1 MGSVVVMKSM
11 WQSWWTRLSVIA
23 GFGLFVRLAFVLG
36 ITRFDEPVGD
46 QLYYSAQALT
56 NARGEW
62 FEQPFAQ
69 GMPAAD
75 HPPLTSFLLTPVT
88 WLTEASGSFVTAQRL
103 TMTLI
108 GVTSIVIMAMIGR
121 LLAGDRVGTIAAV
134 ITAVYANVWV
144 NDGLIMAETPTFF
157 LVAISTLLAL
167 TYRRRRDI
175 ASLLGLGVTAGLLA
189 LTRPELA
196 VVTVLGAALV
206 FSVASADLS
215 LATRSKRA
223 ALVLATSLVI
233 VSPWILWNQSRF
245 SDSVFIST
253 NDGLTLAGANCDSTY
268 YGDVGS
274 WDIWCA
280 YETPVPIDADAST
293 ASKLMRRD
301 GLAYLRDHIGR
312 YPVVAAARIARVLS
326 VGFIGSNSNAGV
338 SEGRPTWVSLLGVIQ
353 FWFIAVA
360 ATIGWRNV
368 SNRSDRWILL
378 ALLPVIVLV
387 AMVANAY
394 VRFRLPAEVGLI
406 VLAAVGINH
415 LLNAKQKQKASCA
428 SE

>member
-11 WQSWWTRLSVIA
+11 WQSWWARLSVIA
-23 GFGLFVRLAFVLG
+23 GFGLLVRLAFVLG

-56 NARGEW
+56 NARGNW

-75 HPPLTSFLLTPVT
+75 HPPLTSLLLTPIT
-88 WLTEASGSFVTAQRL
+88 WLTKSSGSFLTAQRL
-103 TMTLI
+103 MMVVI
-108 GVTSIVIMAMIGR
+108 GVASIVIVAMIAR
-121 LLAGDRVGTIAAV
+121 LLGGDKVGLIAAA

-157 LVAISTLLAL
+157 LLAITMLVALI
-167 TYRRRRDI
+167 YRRQHHRKY
-175 ASLLGLGVTAGLLA
+175 LVGLGATSGLLA
-189 LTRPELA
+189 LTRPELLL
-196 VVTVLGAALV
+196 VTVLLV
-206 FSVASADLS
+206 FFVIGVHRADDVKERLRCAAIVLIASLI
-215 LATRSKRA
+215 
-223 ALVLATSLVI
+223 VI
-233 VSPWILWNQSRF
+233 APWVLWNQSRF
-245 SDSVFIST
+245 SDSVYIST

-268 YGDVGS
+268 YNDIGS

-280 YETPVPIDADAST
+280 YETSIPKDADASV
-293 ASKLMRRD
+293 ASALMRHD
-301 GLAYLRDHIGR
+301 GLSYWNDHITR
-312 YPVVAAARIARVLS
+312 YPVVAASRIARVLS
-326 VGFIGSNSNAGV
+326 VGFIGSNNNAATF
-338 SEGRPTWVSLLGVIQ
+338 EGRPKWVSLLGVLQ
-353 FWFIAVA
+353 FWLIIFA
-360 ATIGWRNV
+360 AAFGLRKLA
-368 SNRSDRWILL
+368 NRIDQIILL
-378 ALLPVIVLV
+378 VLLPMIVLV

-406 VLAAVGINH
+406 VLAAIGLNH

>member
-1 MGSVVVMKSM
+1 MGSVVLMESM

-56 NARGEW
+56 NARGGW

-75 HPPLTSFLLTPVT
+75 HPPLTSLLLTPVT
-88 WLTEASGSFVTAQRL
+88 WLTKSSGSFITAQRL
-103 TMTLI
+103 TMVVI
-108 GVTSIVIMAMIGR
+108 GVASIVVVAMIGR
-121 LLAGDRVGTIAAV
+121 LLAGERVGLFAAV

-157 LVAISTLLAL
+157 LLAMTML
-167 TYRRRRDI
+167 MALIYRRQHHRKY
-175 ASLLGLGVTAGLLA
+175 LVGLGATSGLLA
-189 LTRPELA
+189 LTRPELLL
-196 VVTVLGAALV
+196 VTVLLV
-206 FSVASADLS
+206 FFVIGVHRADDVKRRLKYAAIVLIASLI
-215 LATRSKRA
+215 
-223 ALVLATSLVI
+223 VI
-233 VSPWILWNQSRF
+233 APWVIWNQSRF
-245 SDSVFIST
+245 SDSVYIST

-268 YGDVGS
+268 YNDIGS

-280 YETPVPIDADAST
+280 YETTIPKEADASR
-293 ASKLMRRD
+293 ASTLMRHD
-301 GLAYLRDHIGR
+301 GLSYWSDHITR

-326 VGFIGSNSNAGV
+326 VGFIGSNNNAATF
-338 SEGRPTWVSLLGVIQ
+338 EGRPKWVSLLGVFQ
-353 FWFIAVA
+353 FWLIIVA
-360 ATIGWRNV
+360 AAFGLRKLA
-368 SNRSDRWILL
+368 NRIDQIILL
-378 ALLPVIVLV
+378 VLLPMIVLV

-406 VLAAVGINH
+406 VLASIGINH
-415 LLNAKQKQKASCA
+415 FLNAKQKQKASCV
-428 SE
+428 

>member
-11 WQSWWTRLSVIA
+11 WQSWWARLSVIA
-23 GFGLFVRLAFVLG
+23 GFGLLVRLAFVLG

-56 NARGEW
+56 NARGNW

-75 HPPLTSFLLTPVT
+75 HPPLTSLLLTPIT
-88 WLTEASGSFVTAQRL
+88 WLTKSSGSFLTAQRL
-103 TMTLI
+103 MMVVI
-108 GVTSIVIMAMIGR
+108 GVASIVIVAMIAR
-121 LLAGDRVGTIAAV
+121 LLGGDKVGLIAAA

-157 LVAISTLLAL
+157 LLAITMLVALI
-167 TYRRRRDI
+167 YRRQHHRKY
-175 ASLLGLGVTAGLLA
+175 LVGLGATSGLLA
-189 LTRPELA
+189 LTRPELLL
-196 VVTVLGAALV
+196 VTVLLV
-206 FSVASADLS
+206 FFVIGVHRADDVKERLRCAAIVLIASLI
-215 LATRSKRA
+215 
-223 ALVLATSLVI
+223 VI
-233 VSPWILWNQSRF
+233 APWVLWNQSRF
-245 SDSVFIST
+245 SDSVYIST

-268 YGDVGS
+268 YNDIGS

-280 YETPVPIDADAST
+280 YETSIPKDADASV
-293 ASKLMRRD
+293 ASTLMRHD
-301 GLAYLRDHIGR
+301 GLSYWNDHITR
-312 YPVVAAARIARVLS
+312 YPVVAASRIARVLS
-326 VGFIGSNSNAGV
+326 VGFIGSNNNAATF
-338 SEGRPTWVSLLGVIQ
+338 EGRPKWVSLLGVLQ
-353 FWFIAVA
+353 FWLIIFA
-360 ATIGWRNV
+360 AAFGLRKLA
-368 SNRSDRWILL
+368 NRIDQIILL
-378 ALLPVIVLV
+378 VLLPMIVLV

-406 VLAAVGINH
+406 VLAAIGLNH

>member
-11 WQSWWTRLSVIA
+11 WQSWWARLSVIA
-23 GFGLFVRLAFVLG
+23 GFGLLVRLAFVLG

-56 NARGEW
+56 NARGNW

-75 HPPLTSFLLTPVT
+75 HPPLTSLLLTPIT
-88 WLTEASGSFVTAQRL
+88 WLTKSSGSFLTAQRL
-103 TMTLI
+103 MMVVI
-108 GVTSIVIMAMIGR
+108 GVASIVIVAMIGR
-121 LLAGDRVGTIAAV
+121 LLAGERVGLFAAV

-157 LVAISTLLAL
+157 LLAITMLVALI
-167 TYRRRRDI
+167 YRRQHHRKY
-175 ASLLGLGVTAGLLA
+175 LVGLGATSGLLA
-189 LTRPELA
+189 LTRPELLL
-196 VVTVLGAALV
+196 VTVLLV
-206 FSVASADLS
+206 FFVIGVHRADDVKERLRCAAIVLIASLI
-215 LATRSKRA
+215 
-223 ALVLATSLVI
+223 VI
-233 VSPWILWNQSRF
+233 APWVLWNQSRF
-245 SDSVFIST
+245 SDSVYIST

-268 YGDVGS
+268 YNDIGS

-280 YETPVPIDADAST
+280 YETSIPKDADASV
-293 ASKLMRRD
+293 ASALMRHD
-301 GLAYLRDHIGR
+301 GLSYWNDHITR

-326 VGFIGSNSNAGV
+326 VGFIGSNNNAATF
-338 SEGRPTWVSLLGVIQ
+338 EGRPKWVSLLGVLQ
-353 FWFIAVA
+353 FWLIIFA
-360 ATIGWRNV
+360 AAFGLRKLA
-368 SNRSDRWILL
+368 NRIDQIILL
-378 ALLPVIVLV
+378 VLLPMIVLV

-406 VLAAVGINH
+406 VLAAIGLNH

>member
-1 MGSVVVMKSM
+1 
-11 WQSWWTRLSVIA
+11 VIA

-56 NARGEW
+56 NARGNW

-75 HPPLTSFLLTPVT
+75 HPPLTSLLLTPIT
-88 WLTEASGSFVTAQRL
+88 WLTKSSGSFLTAQRL
-103 TMTLI
+103 MMVVI
-108 GVTSIVIMAMIGR
+108 GVASIVIVAMIGR
-121 LLAGDRVGTIAAV
+121 LLAGERVGLFAAV

-157 LVAISTLLAL
+157 LLAITMLVALM
-167 TYRRRRDI
+167 YRRQHHRKY
-175 ASLLGLGVTAGLLA
+175 LVGLGATSGLLA
-189 LTRPELA
+189 LTRPELLL
-196 VVTVLGAALV
+196 VTVLLV
-206 FSVASADLS
+206 FFVIGVHRADDVKQRLRCAAIVLIASLI
-215 LATRSKRA
+215 
-223 ALVLATSLVI
+223 VI
-233 VSPWILWNQSRF
+233 APWVLWNQSRF
-245 SDSVFIST
+245 SDSVYIST

-268 YGDVGS
+268 YNDIGS

-280 YETPVPIDADAST
+280 YETSIPKDADASV
-293 ASKLMRRD
+293 ASALMRHD
-301 GLAYLRDHIGR
+301 GLSYWNDHITR

-326 VGFIGSNSNAGV
+326 VGFIGSNNNAATF
-338 SEGRPTWVSLLGVIQ
+338 EGRPKWVSLLGVLQ
-353 FWFIAVA
+353 FWLIIFA
-360 ATIGWRNV
+360 AAFGLRKLA
-368 SNRSDRWILL
+368 NRIDQIILL
-378 ALLPVIVLV
+378 VLLPMIVLV

-406 VLAAVGINH
+406 VLAAIGLNH

>member
-11 WQSWWTRLSVIA
+11 WQSWWARLSVIA
-23 GFGLFVRLAFVLG
+23 GFGLLVRLGFVLG

-56 NARGEW
+56 NARGNW

-75 HPPLTSFLLTPVT
+75 HPPLTSLLLTPIT
-88 WLTEASGSFVTAQRL
+88 WLTKSSGSFLTAQRL
-103 TMTLI
+103 MMVVI
-108 GVTSIVIMAMIGR
+108 GVASIVIVAMIGR
-121 LLAGDRVGTIAAV
+121 LLAGERVGLFAAV

-157 LVAISTLLAL
+157 LLAITMLVALI
-167 TYRRRRDI
+167 YRRQHHRKY
-175 ASLLGLGVTAGLLA
+175 LVGLGATSGLLA
-189 LTRPELA
+189 LTRPELLL
-196 VVTVLGAALV
+196 VTVLLV
-206 FSVASADLS
+206 FFVIGVHRADDVKQRLRCAAIVLIASLI
-215 LATRSKRA
+215 
-223 ALVLATSLVI
+223 VI
-233 VSPWILWNQSRF
+233 APWVLWNQSRF
-245 SDSVFIST
+245 SDSVYIST

-268 YGDVGS
+268 YNDIGS

-280 YETPVPIDADAST
+280 YETSIPKDADASV
-293 ASKLMRRD
+293 ASALMRHD
-301 GLAYLRDHIGR
+301 GLSYWNDHITR

-326 VGFIGSNSNAGV
+326 VGFIGSNNNAATF
-338 SEGRPTWVSLLGVIQ
+338 EGRPKWVSLLGVLQ
-353 FWFIAVA
+353 FWLIIFA
-360 ATIGWRNV
+360 AAFGLRKLA
-368 SNRSDRWILL
+368 NRIDQIILL
-378 ALLPVIVLV
+378 VLLPMIVLV

-406 VLAAVGINH
+406 VLAAIGLNH